1 MKYSI
6 LLLLGCLVGLVS
18 CDKVG
23 LQEYRADVTY
33 VCFTKSALQDTMF
46 LSFKVYDKDTVTIPV
61 PVKRMGKYSTEDM
74 EYEMEADMSLTTLPQ
89 EYYRVPEKCIFDKC
103 VETDTFYVQ
112 LYNYDELQDSSRLLV
127 LKLKPSELI
136 QEGLME
142 NRRYIISATDRLVRP
157 TWWTELNG
165 GHNGNY
171 FFNIAEQYYLG
182 KYSEKKYSIFLQA
195 LQEDGVTFDGKDLS
209 VLRIYS
215 LRVKRYLED
224 YEYET
229 GEILWDEENNEPMY
243 VPIAG

>member
-6 LLLLGCLVGLVS
+6 LLLLGCLVGLAS

-157 TWWTELNG
+157 TWWT
-165 GHNGNY
+165 
-171 FFNIAEQYYLG
+171 
-182 KYSEKKYSIFLQA
+182 
-195 LQEDGVTFDGKDLS
+195 
-209 VLRIYS
+209 
-215 LRVKRYLED
+215 
-224 YEYET
+224 
-229 GEILWDEENNEPMY
+229 
-243 VPIAG
+243 

>member
-6 LLLLGCLVGLVS
+6 LLLLGCLVGLAS

-157 TWWTELNG
+157 TWWTELNLSLI
-165 GHNGNY
+165 H
-171 FFNIAEQYYLG
+171 I
-182 KYSEKKYSIFLQA
+182 SEP
-195 LQEDGVTFDGKDLS
+195 T
-209 VLRIYS
+209 RH
-215 LRVKRYLED
+215 
-224 YEYET
+224 
-229 GEILWDEENNEPMY
+229 
-243 VPIAG
+243 